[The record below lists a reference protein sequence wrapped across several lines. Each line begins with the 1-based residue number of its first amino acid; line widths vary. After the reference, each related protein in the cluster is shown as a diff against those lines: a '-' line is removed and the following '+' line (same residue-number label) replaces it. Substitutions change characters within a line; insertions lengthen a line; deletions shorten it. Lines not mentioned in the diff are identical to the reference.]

1 MKKSLRPLGLFLYLA
16 LCYAAAYALLYISF
30 DTHKIAII
38 TLVIATAAIFVAIVV
53 NTFFH
58 ELGHLIFGLLT
69 GYRFLS
75 FRIFSFMLIR
85 ENGVLNFKKRAM
97 PGTLGQCLMAPPSY
111 QGGNYPFMLYNL
123 GGILFGGIISLV
135 LVIVSLTV
143 PMHMTLQFFCLMAG
157 WIGLVLNFVNA
168 IPQSGKKA
176 MNDGTNTYY
185 AKKSPAAKAALWN
198 QLQYVALHAK
208 GFRSKEMPDTLFSV
222 PLTEEL
228 NNPLTVWQGLAA
240 VERATDLHEFD
251 RAKEIASHLFNNA
264 LVEIPLYRAALV
276 SEMLYLELITD
287 CDPDRVDDLY
297 HMMKLFAP
305 ILKKSISTHRVL
317 YAYHLLRRN
326 DERLANA
333 AASAFYDA
341 IGRHPFRTD
350 IEFEGDLINYAKEC
364 YHLRE
369 NQRFHK
375 PIPTATPGVPKIII
389 EETTEEEENYEGD
402 IMT

>member
-123 GGILFGGIISLV
+123 GGILFGGIISLA

-364 YHLRE
+364 HHLRE

>member
-16 LCYAAAYALLYISF
+16 LCYAVAYALLYISF

-333 AASAFYDA
+333 AASTFYDA

-364 YHLRE
+364 HHLRE